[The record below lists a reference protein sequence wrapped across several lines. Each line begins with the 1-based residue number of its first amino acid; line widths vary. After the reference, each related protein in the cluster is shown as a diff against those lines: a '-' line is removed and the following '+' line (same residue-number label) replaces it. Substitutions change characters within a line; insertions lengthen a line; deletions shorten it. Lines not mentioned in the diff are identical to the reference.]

1 MKQLL
6 IMLSALIIAG
16 CSPKQTRASPPIV
29 MPVNEADRTLVL
41 YPEFK
46 RFSLS
51 RINPH
56 TVAGDIAAED
66 IMSGLSVFVKVRLI
80 HVQHLLFA
88 FDSLRSLI
96 NKKAPHWDLRGLNFG
111 LHTWD
116 EPLGKEGAAHGSLT
130 LTLQI

>member
-16 CSPKQTRASPPIV
+16 CSQKQTRASPPIV

-56 TVAGDIAAED
+56 TISGDIAAED
-66 IMSGLSVFVKVRLI
+66 IMSGLSVFGVNTRLS
-80 HVQHLLFA
+80 HTQHLLFA

-111 LHTWD
+111 LHTWSK
-116 EPLGKEGAAHGSLT
+116 PLGKEGVARE
-130 LTLQI
+130 

>member
-16 CSPKQTRASPPIV
+16 CFPKQTRASPPIV
-29 MPVNEADRTLVL
+29 MPVNEADRTLIL

-56 TVAGDIAAED
+56 TIAGDVAAED

-96 NKKAPHWDLRGLNFG
+96 NKKSPA
-111 LHTWD
+111 
-116 EPLGKEGAAHGSLT
+116 LGFTGP
-130 LTLQI
+130 

>member
-1 MKQLL
+1 MK
-6 IMLSALIIAG
+6 IVKI
-16 CSPKQTRASPPIV
+16 PKRRKRPDKDYVPER
-29 MPVNEADRTLVL
+29 MPDNEKAPRLATQGRKKR

-56 TVAGDIAAED
+56 TIAGDIAAED

>member
-1 MKQLL
+1 MKQTIVILSVLL
-6 IMLSALIIAG
+6 LSS

-29 MPVNEADRTLVL
+29 MPVNEADRTLIL

-56 TVAGDIAAED
+56 TIAGDIAAED
-66 IMSGLSVFVKVRLI
+66 VMSGLSVFVKVRLI

-88 FDSLRSLI
+88 SDSLRSLI
-96 NKKAPHWDLRGLNFG
+96 NKKSPA
-111 LHTWD
+111 
-116 EPLGKEGAAHGSLT
+116 LGFTGP
-130 LTLQI
+130 